1 MQIIEGTEYLAIK
14 ELFVEQFVDQSSS
27 FFVERIKNKHRFSDG
42 LFQTGYFWDCLKEYD
57 RKTEKYCIEILSSKR
72 EFYVIWDILSSEQI
86 RIPNYYKYPTESCLK
101 LSFQEYL
108 ERADTFPE
116 DIYFFDDTLTWCV
129 ILTHEDD
136 GKRRYCLSIGC

>member
-1 MQIIEGTEYLAIK
+1 MQIIEGTEYSAIK
-14 ELFVEQFVDQSSS
+14 ELFVEQFIDQSSR
-27 FFVERIKNKHRFSDG
+27 FYLERIKNKHRFSDG
-42 LFQTGYFWDCLKEYD
+42 LFQTGYFWDCLKEYN
-57 RKTEKYCIEILSSKR
+57 RKTEKHCIDILSSKY
-72 EFYVIWDILSSEQI
+72 EFYVLWDILSSEQI
-86 RIPNYYKYPTESCLK
+86 LIPNDYQDPTESCLK

-108 ERADTFPE
+108 ERAGTFPE

>member
-14 ELFVEQFVDQSSS
+14 ELFVEKFVDQSSS
-27 FFVERIKNKHRFSDG
+27 FYVERIKNKHCFSDG
-42 LFQTGYFWDCLKEYD
+42 LFQTGYFWDCLKKYN

-86 RIPNYYKYPTESCLK
+86 RIPNYYKYPTEACLK

-108 ERADTFPE
+108 EKADTFPE

>member
-1 MQIIEGTEYLAIK
+1 MQIIEGIEYLAIK
-14 ELFVEQFVDQSSS
+14 GLFVEQFVDQSSS
-27 FFVERIKNKHRFSDG
+27 FYLDRIKNKHRFSDG

-72 EFYVIWDILSSEQI
+72 EFYVIWDILSSEHI
-86 RIPNYYKYPTESCLK
+86 HIPNYYKYPTESCLK

-108 ERADTFPE
+108 EKADTLPE
-116 DIYFFDDTLTWCV
+116 DIYIFDDTLTWCV